1 MGGGSWT
8 SKSYNNYVTT
18 TYSVA
23 DAATF
28 TNGNYSAREIYTQHK
43 LADCLNPYKVTRAC
57 HDSAE
62 HPETLPV
69 ILALDVTGSMGGAAV
84 KVRQKLNEIMTQLYD
99 DPNVKDVE
107 FCVMGIGDLWCDRA
121 PIQMSQFESD
131 IRIMEQSGEIYFEG
145 GGGGNTYES
154 YTAAWYM
161 GLYHTDLHCWNHGQK
176 GIIIT
181 LGDECPNPILD
192 KDALRTVIGDNIEAD
207 VKTNELYD
215 LAKDK
220 FNIFHIAIDDHET
233 SWENHKRF
241 YKAEDKWRQLL
252 GNNFH
257 ISTLDG
263 LASTIVNIIEDCAAG
278 AVQIEADFEEITW

>member
-18 TYSVA
+18 TYNVA

-28 TNGNYSAREIYTQHK
+28 TRGNYSAREIYTQHQ

-57 HDSAE
+57 HDSTE

-107 FCVMGIGDLWCDRA
+107 FCIMGIGDFWCDRA
-121 PIQMSQFESD
+121 PVQMSQFESD

-161 GLYHTDLHCWNHGQK
+161 GLYHTDLHCWNRGQK

-181 LGDECPNPILD
+181 LGDECPNPDLD
-192 KDALRTVIGDNIEAD
+192 RYKISKFIGDNLEAD
-207 VKTNELYD
+207 VNTDSLYNF
-215 LAKDK
+215 AKDK
-220 FNIFHIAIDDHET
+220 FDIFHIAIDDNET
-233 SWENHKRF
+233 SWEHHKRF
-241 YKAEDKWRQLL
+241 YNADEKWKRLL

-263 LASTIVNIIEDCAAG
+263 LAPTIVDIIENCAAG
-278 AVQIEADFEEITW
+278 TTQIEADFEEVTW